1 MIALLNIFQE
11 VVYMVFIL
19 NNAPVSVT
27 VADSVFSHFLWSGRN
42 TYGDFRGC
50 SQPWTLCSSVCEY
63 V

>member
-27 VADSVFSHFLWSGRN
+27 VADSVFSHFL
-42 TYGDFRGC
+42 
-50 SQPWTLCSSVCEY
+50 
-63 V
+63 